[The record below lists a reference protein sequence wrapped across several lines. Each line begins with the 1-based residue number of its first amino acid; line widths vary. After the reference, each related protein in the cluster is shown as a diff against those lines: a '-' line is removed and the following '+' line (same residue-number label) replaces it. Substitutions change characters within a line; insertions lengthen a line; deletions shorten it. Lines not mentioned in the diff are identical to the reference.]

1 MADQTQSPNVVL
13 HIVAPIAAIGATMV
27 LRRVMNSGY
36 RAVTGSAPPDPR
48 DGTSSWARAIT
59 WAALTAATAAV
70 VEVVVYRLTSGE
82 TTQPTVSETSQ
93 QP

>member
-1 MADQTQSPNVVL
+1 MAEQSQSPNVVL
-13 HIVAPIAAIGATMV
+13 HLVAPIAAIGATMV

-36 RAVTGSAPPDPR
+36 RAVTGTAPPDPR

-59 WAALTAATAAV
+59 WAAVTAATAAV

-82 TTQPTVSETSQ
+82 AAEAVERTTDQ
-93 QP
+93 QA